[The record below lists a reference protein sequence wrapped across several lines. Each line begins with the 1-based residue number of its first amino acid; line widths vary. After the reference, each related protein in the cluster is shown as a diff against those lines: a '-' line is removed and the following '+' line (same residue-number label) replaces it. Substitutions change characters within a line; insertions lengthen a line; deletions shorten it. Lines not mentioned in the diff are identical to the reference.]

1 CYTVDARTRTFDRYR
16 ARVFRPGYHLQRIKK
31 QATAMSDTIL
41 KILELLFF
49 AIISII
55 FVPMLV
61 IVHYYTEHYEK
72 WLGNIMKM

>member
-1 CYTVDARTRTFDRYR
+1 
-16 ARVFRPGYHLQRIKK
+16 
-31 QATAMSDTIL
+31 MSDTIL